1 MGIRSAV
8 HLAPS
13 AFLASADGSLQ
24 LVHKILPP
32 RFQTALDQEHLKA
45 LDRWGAGLDDTP
57 TTQPESFKMKAWD
70 MPRIKDRADFLISS
84 TNDAKSR
91 ACLPAV
97 STKESGAWL
106 QALPISSLG
115 LRLDDESL

>member
-1 MGIRSAV
+1 MIRPGYRPPYQLTRGLGIRTAV

-13 AFLASADGSLQ
+13 AFLASAHGSLQ

-45 LDRWGAGLDDTP
+45 LDRWGAGLDDTSP
-57 TTQPESFKMKAWD
+57 TQPVSFRIKVWD
-70 MPRIKDRADFLISS
+70 MPRINDRGDFLLSS

-91 ACLPAV
+91 ACLLAV
-97 STKESGAWL
+97 STKGSGA
-106 QALPISSLG
+106 
-115 LRLDDESL
+115 